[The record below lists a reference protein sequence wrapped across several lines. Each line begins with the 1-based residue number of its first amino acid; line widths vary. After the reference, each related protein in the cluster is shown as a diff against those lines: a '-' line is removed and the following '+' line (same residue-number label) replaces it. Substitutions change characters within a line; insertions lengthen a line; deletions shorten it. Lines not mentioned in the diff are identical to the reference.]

1 MEKKFSEKHRPTI
14 LPVNTHP
21 DLENKSMPLLDNT
34 LKGMKTQLIQI
45 KIKRILS
52 HQKNINICLKNS

>member
-45 KIKRILS
+45 K
-52 HQKNINICLKNS
+52 